1 MKTVTRFLTILT
13 YALEACNV
21 LFEVLPALSNA
32 HIGTSA
38 VNISLDRVGFDMH
51 GLRNFMDGITH
62 PMKVADIEF
71 GGS

>member
-51 GLRNFMDGITH
+51 GLRNFMD
-62 PMKVADIEF
+62 
-71 GGS
+71 